1 MGVSDKKLRTHANP
15 SHMVEGR
22 SLPVFVPHDRL
33 SSVCG
38 SFCAGGS
45 DMVEV

>member
-1 MGVSDKKLRTHANP
+1 MNSSEDAYP
-15 SHMVEGR
+15 SHMVVGR
-22 SLPVFVPHDRL
+22 SLSVFVPYDRL
-33 SSVCG
+33 SSVCV

>member
-1 MGVSDKKLRTHANP
+1 MNSSEHAFP
-15 SHMVEGR
+15 SHMAVGR
-22 SLPVFVPHDRL
+22 SLPVFVPYDRL
-33 SSVCG
+33 SSVFV